1 MRALQQ
7 GALEQADLVPH
18 PPTLPP
24 DHPLTRHP
32 PTQPPA
38 PLRTPHP
45 TPQAMHSMAD
55 GMEGLLKKGGAKELE
70 RRHPAVWKPRLSGGY

>member
-18 PPTLPP
+18 PPSHPRALTPP
-24 DHPLTRHP
+24 PT
-32 PTQPPA
+32 TQPPA
-38 PLRTPHP
+38 ALRTPHP

-55 GMEGLLKKGGAKELE
+55 EMEGLLKKGGAKELE
-70 RRHPAVWKPRLSGGY
+70 RRHPAMWKPRLI